1 MGASSFV
8 TVTRCGLKNAFPACQ
23 PDLELAKLG
32 EAQGEVGSHTSVV
45 VAVAVPPAGHP
56 SQFPLPVTQSVC
68 QSVSLS
74 TDFQPTNGGCKDITP
89 KFKCGKWE
97 C

>member
-1 MGASSFV
+1 MLFPHASQTWSW
-8 TVTRCGLKNAFPACQ
+8 LSW
-23 PDLELAKLG
+23 G